1 MYCGH
6 TSKILKTDLIRKTK
20 TEHRKRIVSNQD
32 LNLNN
37 RNDEYHKND
46 KVYEGELD

>member
-1 MYCGH
+1 MP
-6 TSKILKTDLIRKTK
+6 KPDLFVENGSVAPQVKY
-20 TEHRKRIVSNQD
+20 
-32 LNLNN
+32 LNN